1 MKLTHI
7 LSIICLILF
16 ASCNN
21 DDTETYTNNAL
32 EGLQKVQEFS
42 TTNHTIEVYT
52 KNGVFETGYNDIS
65 LRVKNNDN
73 DSYYEN
79 LSIEW
84 IPMMNMGTMNHSCPK
99 STIAKVEESNTL
111 YNGNLVFQMTGMNG
125 SGWEL
130 KFNYTINDQNY
141 SITENITVIQSD
153 TQNVTTF
160 TGSDTTKYIIAYI
173 SPTRPEIAVN
183 NLKVGLY
190 KMENML
196 NFPKVPNYSIGL
208 DPRMPSMG
216 NHSSPNNT
224 DLSYNNNDGLY
235 YGNLSLTMTGFWV
248 LNLKLYDQDDNLLKG
263 EDITDTN
270 TQSSLYLELEF

>member
-1 MKLTHI
+1 M
-7 LSIICLILF
+7 LF

-21 DDTETYTNNAL
+21 DDIEIYTNNEL
-32 EGLQKVQEFS
+32 EGLQKVQEFA

-52 KNGVFETGYNDIS
+52 KNGIFETGYNDIS
-65 LRVKNNDN
+65 LRIKNNAN
-73 DSYYEN
+73 NSYFEN
-79 LSIEW
+79 LSIDW
-84 IPMMNMGTMNHSCPK
+84 TPMMDMGTMNHSCPK
-99 STIAKVEESNTL
+99 STISKVEGSNTL
-111 YNGNLVFQMTGMNG
+111 YNGNIVFQMTGMNG

-130 KFNYTINDQNY
+130 KFNYTINDQSY
-141 SITENITVIQSD
+141 SLTENITVIQSD

-160 TGSDTTKYIIAYI
+160 TGNDTTKYIIAYI
-173 SPTRPEIAVN
+173 APISPEIAVN

-196 NFPKVPNYSIGL
+196 SFPKVSNYSIGL

-224 DLSYNNNDGLY
+224 DLSYNSSDEFY

-248 LNLKLYDQDDNLLKG
+248 LNLKLYDQNNNLLKG
-263 EDITDTN
+263 DDVTDTN
-270 TQSSLYLELEF
+270 PQSSLYLELEF